1 MELQELEVEE
11 RVLVEDLEVY
21 AQLAAIPHSR
31 ERFISGGMLNLIILR
46 TEV

>member
-1 MELQELEVEE
+1 MEE

-21 AQLAAIPHSR
+21 AQLAAFVDSR
-31 ERFISGGMLNLIILR
+31 KRAITSGMSDLIILR